1 MSDRPNKRTQNPE
14 KSAVSAVEIARDML
28 CELSG
33 PRGWND
39 TRESWLARGAR
50 RAGLSLRRARAIFY
64 QEPIR
69 LEADE
74 YLGIERNWKAATQS
88 VETISHL
95 AREANGRASDRNGSG
110 SEAAEGEGRHAVA
123 PARRRPATPP
133 AARG

>member
-95 AREANGRASDRNGSG
+95 AREANGRASDRNGIG
-110 SEAAEGEGRHAVA
+110 SEAAEGEGRHADA
-123 PARRRPATPP
+123 PARGKSTKEFA
-133 AARG
+133 GD